1 MTDLQK
7 VSRKNLVLVR
17 AGDRSLHPQWLSNDR
32 NWDLIVSYY
41 GDFPE
46 RYKDQFD
53 FLHCFKGSKWEG
65 VTDFIENNSH
75 LISQYEYIW
84 LPDDDLF
91 CNAKTINNFFSLC
104 KRLNFTIA
112 QPALTSYSF
121 YTWPITIQVK
131 QVAARQTNFVEIMAP
146 CFRVKHLKCFS
157 KYFGE
162 NTSGFGY
169 EWLWE
174 NIARK
179 ENIFNFGI
187 IDVTPVFH
195 TRKVGQA
202 GHGGAKNN
210 PRMEEKEF
218 LEKFSLNKFSPSN
231 LKKFVLKT
239 EANK

>member
-1 MTDLQK
+1 MTNTQK
-7 VSRKNLVLVR
+7 VSRENLVLVR
-17 AGDRSLHPQWLSNDR
+17 AGDKSLHPQWLSNDR

-46 RYKDQFD
+46 RYKNQYDY
-53 FLHCFKGSKWEG
+53 LHCFKGSKWEG
-65 VTDFIENNSH
+65 VTDFIENNAH
-75 LISQYEYIW
+75 LISQYEYMW

-91 CNAKTINNFFSLC
+91 CNAETIDYFFNLC
-104 KRLNFTIA
+104 KTLDFTIA

-121 YTWPITIQVK
+121 YSWPITIQVK
-131 QVAARQTNFVEIMAP
+131 QIIARQTNFVEIMAP
-146 CFRVKHLKCFS
+146 CFRVRYLKCFS

-174 NIARK
+174 KIAKK

-187 IDVTPVFH
+187 IDATPIFH

-202 GHGGAKNN
+202 GHGG
-210 PRMEEKEF
+210 EKIIPE
-218 LEKFSLNKFSPSN
+218 LR
-231 LKKFVLKT
+231 KKIF
-239 EANK
+239 